1 MQAVM
6 TVSSHNGKQANMYE
20 DYIALQQVTCRYGRG
35 SRVNAL
41 AEVSLSVPQGQFVA
55 VVGGAGSGKSALLRV
70 LAGLLR
76 PVAGTVVVG
85 GMNLGA
91 ASEQALGRYRRRVV
105 GFVPQQPTLL
115 RGLTAW
121 ENVALPLLAGRD
133 GGGDLKARAVEA
145 LEAVGAGELASVR
158 AEALS
163 QAQVAQ
169 VALARALVHDPELIL
184 ADEPA
189 GMLDVRGAARAME
202 CLRER
207 HQQGC
212 TVIVASHHGADVDGA
227 ERCLRLEAGTV
238 TADERLPS

>member
-1 MQAVM
+1 M
-6 TVSSHNGKQANMYE
+6 HD
-20 DYIALQQVTCRYGRG
+20 DYITLQQVTCRYARG
-35 SRVNAL
+35 SGVNAL
-41 AEVSLSVPQGQFVA
+41 AEVSLSVAQGQFVA

-85 GMNLGA
+85 GMDLGA
-91 ASEQALGRYRRRVV
+91 ASEPALGRYRRRMV
-105 GFVPQQPTLL
+105 GFVPQQPTMV
-115 RGLTAW
+115 RGLTAL

-133 GGGDLKARAVEA
+133 GGGDPKGRALRA
-145 LEAVGAGELASVR
+145 LEAVGGGELAQIR

-169 VALARALVHDPELIL
+169 VALARALVHEPELIL
-184 ADEPA
+184 ADDPA
-189 GMLDVRGAARAME
+189 GALDVRGAALAME

-238 TADERLPS
+238 AADESLTA